1 MDDIQLAS
9 VLAVVYSRA
18 AERILL
24 VVVGAVSV
32 YLGYRLFVL
41 IPNANRSEG
50 KFELPGGVSIFMT
63 RIGPGVFF
71 ALFGVAVIGYS
82 VTRPIEFTLPTDQKG
97 AIVFS
102 GVGQGSDRPAAA
114 TAAEPAP
121 TGNIA
126 IAGGEPRSVVAR
138 LNGILENARQTMSG
152 PAADEFAQAIRAA
165 KYAVML
171 AEWDTDWG
179 DRETFAAWAR
189 DNGTEDPPLDL
200 VPGAA
205 VVFGATIR

>member
-1 MDDIQLAS
+1 MDDIQLAG

-24 VVVGAVSV
+24 VLVGAVSV
-32 YLGYRLFVL
+32 YLGYRLFVR

-82 VTRPIEFTLPTDQKG
+82 VTRPVEFALPTDQKG
-97 AIVFS
+97 AITFS
-102 GVGQGSDRPAAA
+102 GLGQGSPNRSGA
-114 TAAEPAP
+114 TESPSP
-121 TGNIA
+121 TDDIVV
-126 IAGGEPRSVVAR
+126 AGAEPRSVVAH

-152 PAADEFAQAIRAA
+152 SAADEFAQAIRAA

-171 AEWDTDWG
+171 GDWDPDWG
-179 DRETFAAWAR
+179 DRNAFAAWAR
-189 DNGTEDPPLDL
+189 GNGTEDPPLDL

>member
-1 MDDIQLAS
+1 MDDIQLTS

-41 IPNANRSEG
+41 IPKANRSEG
-50 KFELPGGVSIFMT
+50 KFELPGGVSIFLT

-82 VTRPIEFTLPTDQKG
+82 VTRPVEFTLPTDQKG
-97 AIVFS
+97 AITFS
-102 GVGQGSDRPAAA
+102 GVGQGSDNLPTAAA
-114 TAAEPAP
+114 PPAP
-121 TGNIA
+121 VGDIV
-126 IAGGEPRSVVAR
+126 IAGAEPRSVVAH
-138 LNGILENARQTMSG
+138 LNGVLENARQTMSG
-152 PAADEFAQAIRAA
+152 PAADEFAQAVRAA

-171 AEWDTDWG
+171 GDWDPDWG
-179 DRETFAAWAR
+179 DRDAFAAWAR
-189 DNGTEDPPLDL
+189 ENGTEDPPLDR

>member
-24 VVVGAVSV
+24 VLVGAVAV

-82 VTRPIEFTLPTDQKG
+82 VTRPVEFTLPTDQKG
-97 AIVFS
+97 AITFS
-102 GVGQGSDRPAAA
+102 GLGQGSHNPPGA
-114 TAAEPAP
+114 TGTPSPTSDIVIAGAEPRAV
-121 TGNIA
+121 IA
-126 IAGGEPRSVVAR
+126 H

-152 PAADEFAQAIRAA
+152 PASDEFAQAIRAA

-171 AEWDTDWG
+171 ADWNPDWG
-179 DRETFAAWAR
+179 DRNAFATWAR